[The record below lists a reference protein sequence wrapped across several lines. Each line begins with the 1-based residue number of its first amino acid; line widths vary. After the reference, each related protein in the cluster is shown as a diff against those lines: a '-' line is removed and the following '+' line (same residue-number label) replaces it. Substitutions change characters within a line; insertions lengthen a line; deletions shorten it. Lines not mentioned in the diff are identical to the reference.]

1 MRTSRSQ
8 QFADAP
14 PLRCFHLWSRMA
26 PDLALL
32 ADDKLKVWAQKLLKR
47 LAESYAVKVQ
57 AFALED
63 EQFHLVLQWVP
74 GEAQA
79 WDDAEAV
86 RRWLLAHPPQGKP
99 GAQATAE
106 AGMGAGLQAR
116 APKVPDAGAIRRKL
130 GSLSMF
136 MKQFKQMLA
145 QKINWKHKRRGSI
158 WQGRFHMA
166 GLFDAS
172 AVAGAMAFVDL
183 RAVVERGGDR
193 PEAQPF
199 TSLHAR
205 VGRHQAM
212 YGTDGGNLPA
222 QDEAAVY
229 GPEVAQPLREA
240 AGVDAEA
247 APPQEPPPMPPVDM
261 PGMGGMG
268 GKPMPDMPGMAYPT
282 PTMPGMGMDGATPSP
297 MNGAEL
303 PPLGDAA
310 MPQPAGPAAFWLLAL
325 REDAPMF
332 APSAPKGILS
342 WLPLGKY
349 LKLLDTLVEK
359 AKSWPHLPLTAPGRA
374 KAPET
379 PDLEST
385 MAAAL
390 ASLGLNAGAFAAQWV
405 RVAKLKG

>member
-1 MRTSRSQ
+1 MRTSRQSQ
-8 QFADAP
+8 LSAAP

-32 ADDKLKVWAQKLLKR
+32 ADDALKVWAQQLLKR
-47 LAESYAVKVQ
+47 LAQSYAVKVQ

-63 EQFHLVLQWVP
+63 EQFHLVLQWTP
-74 GEAQA
+74 GEAHA
-79 WDDAEAV
+79 WDEAEAT
-86 RRWLLAHPPQGKP
+86 RRWLLAHPPQVWGAGKP
-99 GAQATAE
+99 DNTAPAAGPE
-106 AGMGAGLQAR
+106 AGVR
-116 APKVPDAGAIRRKL
+116 KVPDTAAIRRKL

-145 QKINWKHKRRGSI
+145 QKINAEKRRRGSI
-158 WQGRFHMA
+158 WHERFHMA
-166 GLFDAS
+166 PLADAS

-183 RAVVERGGDR
+183 RAVVDAGGQR

-205 VGRHQAM
+205 VGRYQAM
-212 YGTDGGNLPA
+212 YGMEGGNLPA
-222 QDEAAVY
+222 QDEAAVF
-229 GPEVAQPLREA
+229 GPEVAQVLREGPDPLA
-240 AGVDAEA
+240 DMGGPVPMM
-247 APPQEPPPMPPVDM
+247 PPAMPPVEM
-261 PGMGGMG
+261 PGMGGM
-268 GKPMPDMPGMAYPT
+268 PMPEMPGMAYPM
-282 PTMPGMGMDGATPSP
+282 PTMPGMGMDGATHLP
-297 MNGAEL
+297 MT
-303 PPLGDAA
+303 DAP

-349 LKLLDTLVEK
+349 LKLLDALVAK
-359 AKSWPHLPLTAPGRA
+359 AKTWPHLPLSAPGRA

-379 PDLEST
+379 PDLESA
-385 MAAAL
+385 MGAAL
-390 ASLGLNAGAFAAQWV
+390 AALGLNAAAFAAQWV

>member
-1 MRTSRSQ
+1 MLIPRRTQ
-8 QFADAP
+8 LAQAP
-14 PLRCFHLWSRMA
+14 PLHCFHLWSRMA
-26 PDLALL
+26 PGLALL

-47 LAESYAVKVQ
+47 LAQSYAVKVQ

-63 EQFHLVLQWVP
+63 AQFHLVLQWVP
-74 GEAQA
+74 GESQA

-86 RRWLLAHPPQGKP
+86 RRWLLAHPPQGKM
-99 GAQATAE
+99 GTQAEAV
-106 AGMGAGLQAR
+106 AGMGAGLEAR
-116 APKVPDAGAIRRKL
+116 VPRVPDAAAIRQKL

-145 QKINWKHKRRGSI
+145 QKINWENQRRGSI

-166 GLFDAS
+166 PLADAS

-183 RAVVERGGDR
+183 RAVVDAGGER
-193 PEAQPF
+193 PEAEPF

-205 VGRHQAM
+205 VGRYQAI
-212 YGTDGGNLPA
+212 YGMNGDALPA

-229 GPEVAQPLREA
+229 GPEVAQPLRDA
-240 AGVDAEA
+240 AGVEAEA
-247 APPQEPPPMPPVDM
+247 APPMTPPAMPPVDM
-261 PGMGGMG
+261 PGMVGMGMG
-268 GKPMPDMPGMAYPT
+268 GMPMPDMPGMAYPM
-282 PTMPGMGMDGATPSP
+282 PTMPMDGA
-297 MNGAEL
+297 AL
-303 PPLGDAA
+303 PPMGDAA
-310 MPQPAGPAAFWLLAL
+310 MPQPAGPATFWLLAL

-349 LKLLDTLVEK
+349 LKLLDALVAK
-359 AKSWPHLPLTAPGRA
+359 AKTWPHLPLSAPGRA

-379 PDLEST
+379 PDLESA
-385 MAAAL
+385 MGAAL
-390 ASLGLNAGAFAAQWV
+390 AALGLNAAAFAAQWV